1 MPNKSKALHLIYTY
15 RRTSFLYV
23 LQCHSLLSDISDF
36 FALFVLNMGTL
47 IFFNL
52 SYCSEHGSYSG
63 YKGLGLIYTINIVSF
78 LS

>member
-15 RRTSFLYV
+15 RRTSFLHA
-23 LQCHSLLSDISDF
+23 LQCHSLLSISDF

-47 IFFNL
+47 IFFNI

-63 YKGLGLIYTINIVSF
+63 NKGLGLIYTINIVSF